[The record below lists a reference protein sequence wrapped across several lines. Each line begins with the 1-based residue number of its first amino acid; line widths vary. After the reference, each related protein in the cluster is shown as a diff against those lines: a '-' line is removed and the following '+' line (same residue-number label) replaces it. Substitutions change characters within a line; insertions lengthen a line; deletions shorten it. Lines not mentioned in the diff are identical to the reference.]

1 MTDNLGGGVIQE
13 IKYQEIKALF
23 IENQERPCIE
33 GGMRYI
39 IDKDGCEIY

>member
-1 MTDNLGGGVIQE
+1 MQNHELAHLQQE

-23 IENQERPCIE
+23 IENQEKACIE